1 MKRVRRFLANRQI
14 FLGCVIVG
22 AFIVVAILAPR
33 LAPPDD
39 PENPGPTRVVGRSYD
54 YTPHPPSEEAL
65 LGTVPGQLD
74 VYYSLVWGTRSALR
88 FGLVVALSTGFVGIL
103 VGAVSGYFGGVIEG
117 LALRVT
123 DAFLAFPA
131 IAAVWLLR
139 QVMMPAS
146 AFADL
151 TPIQQV
157 FYDLGLDPVLLTL
170 ILFSWMPYARLT
182 SANIAQQ
189 KQTEYVQAATSL
201 GMRNTRIIRR
211 HLLPNALP
219 PVIVLAARD
228 VGAMVILAT
237 AFTFIG
243 LGGSTEWGILLVAGR
258 DYVIGGGGN
267 PLTYWWVFV
276 PTTLALILFGIGW
289 NMLGDGLNTVLDPR
303 IARS

>member
-1 MKRVRRFLANRQI
+1 MKRLRRLLSNRQVSLG
-14 FLGCVIVG
+14 FLIVG
-22 AFIVVAILAPR
+22 AFVVVAILAPL

-39 PENPGPTRVVGRSYD
+39 PENPSTTRVVGKFYD
-54 YTPHPPSEEAL
+54 YIPHPPSEEAL

-88 FGLVVALSTGFVGIL
+88 FGLVVALSTALIGIL
-103 VGAVSGYFGGVIEG
+103 VGAVSGYLGGMVEG
-117 LALRVT
+117 LTMRVT

-131 IAAVWLLR
+131 IAGVWLLQ
-139 QVMMPAS
+139 QVMMPS
-146 AFADL
+146 TAFAEL

-157 FYDLGLDPVLLTL
+157 FHDLGLDPVLLTL
-170 ILFSWMPYARLT
+170 VLFSWMPYARLT
-182 SANIAQQ
+182 QANVVQQ
-189 KQTEYVQAATSL
+189 KQAEYVQAATSL

-211 HLLPNALP
+211 HLLPNVLP

-243 LGGSTEWGILLVAGR
+243 LGGSIEWGILLVAGR
-258 DYVIGGGGN
+258 DYVIGAGGN

-276 PTTLALILFGIGW
+276 PTTLALIVFGIGW
-289 NMLGDGLNTVLDPR
+289 NLLGDGLNTVLDPR
-303 IARS
+303 IAR